1 MAVLCEVFD
10 RDIHVYR
17 FVAPW
22 TWDDYLPVAQEMQEL
37 ASADP
42 FLAEHGVVVIADF
55 TQGYPLPKRIVTY
68 FPQVIDQ
75 ASQVKIRRV
84 IVLQTD
90 GPGGAMLG
98 IFEKLWGKVEVVE
111 SLEIALAT
119 ARESAP
125 QEGD

>member
-42 FLAEHGVVVIADF
+42 FPAEHGVVVIADF
-55 TQGYPLPKRIVTY
+55 TQGYPLPKRIV
-68 FPQVIDQ
+68 
-75 ASQVKIRRV
+75 
-84 IVLQTD
+84 
-90 GPGGAMLG
+90 PGGAMLG